1 MAKGSKFFMAA
12 IFATALGLGVLPGCG
27 SSSSTDGVSGTF
39 SGTGVGM
46 GGKDKPVT
54 VEITLDKGEITDVK
68 ATGEAETPG
77 IGTKA
82 LENLPEEMKAKKS
95 IAVDTISGSTITSQA
110 ILEAA
115 EAALT
120 SAGVNPED
128 YKK

>member
-1 MAKGSKFFMAA
+1 MGKGSKFFMTA
-12 IFATALGLGVLPGCG
+12 IFAAALGLGFLPGCG
-27 SSSSTDGVSGTF
+27 KSASDGVSGTF
-39 SGTGVGM
+39 SGTAAGM

-54 VEITLDKGEITDVK
+54 VEITLDKGVITAVK

-82 LENLPEEMKAKKS
+82 LDTLPDEIKEKNS
-95 IAVDTISGSTITSQA
+95 LAVDSVSGATITSKA

>member
-1 MAKGSKFFMAA
+1 MGKGSKFFMTA
-12 IFATALGLGVLPGCG
+12 IFAAALGLGVLPGCG
-27 SSSSTDGVSGTF
+27 KSASGDGVSGTF
-39 SGTGVGM
+39 SGTAAGM

-54 VEITLDKGEITDVK
+54 VEITLDKGVITDVK

-82 LENLPEEMKAKKS
+82 LETLPDEIKEKKS
-95 IAVDTISGSTITSQA
+95 IAVDTVSGATITSKA